1 MSKLNIKKIAAVAS
15 AAAIMSSLTACGE
28 NTTWGADIDGAQ
40 IPAGVFIYYLQSA
53 YYDAQSKISEESAA
67 SAEDSLSEGGTAAE
81 TDMFSS
87 QIEGKSAKDWIYDE
101 ATKSM
106 QEYAAIEAKF
116 DEYGLSL
123 TSEEKESAQ
132 LYCDQLWDYGGEYYT
147 EMGISQKSYLSL
159 YLNNEKRNKL
169 FEALYSEGG
178 EFGVPDD
185 EIKSYLDENYVMI
198 NYIEMELKDGEG
210 NLLKSEGKAE
220 RMAMA
225 EEYVERYKNGED
237 FDSLNAEYETY
248 YKILQDEAAEK
259 AAAESSAEVDE
270 SEAKAPLAGEGDTL
284 LESEEDVTSVTAV
297 PDDAEADTDETAA
310 EESAE
315 TESTETAAEIAEESD
330 TNADDSTADGESTA
344 PAGAAANPED
354 TMVNA
359 VESNQTVVE
368 RDSAAPSAEVVNA
381 AFDEMSKGEVKI
393 IEAANGEYYYVVLK
407 MDILETDEYFETAK
421 DSLLYE
427 MKSEDYDALIAQW
440 TGAQTVSK
448 NTEAYDRYDPE
459 KIFNA
464 D

>member
-53 YYDAQSKISEESAA
+53 YYDAQSKISEEAAA
-67 SAEDSLSEGGTAAE
+67 SAEDSLSDGGTAAE

-225 EEYVERYKNGED
+225 EEYAERYKNGED

-259 AAAESSAEVDE
+259 SAAESSAEVDE

-284 LESEEDVTSVTAV
+284 LESEEDATSVTAV

-315 TESTETAAEIAEESD
+315 TESTEPAAEIAEKAD
-330 TNADDSTADGESTA
+330 TNADDSAADGESAA

-359 VESNQTVVE
+359 VESNKTVVE
-368 RDSAAPSAEVVNA
+368 RDSATPSAEVVNA
-381 AFDEMSKGEVKI
+381 AFDEMSKGEIKI

-427 MKSEDYDALIAQW
+427 MKSEDYDTLIAQW

-459 KIFNA
+459 KIFKE